1 MESKKRVCRRFSREE
16 KIEILRTIYE
26 GKMSKYAVCKKYNL
40 WNSVLKGWIVKYSNE
55 LSLSQTNS
63 CDEVMRKSQNENQQ
77 KAQSESEVLQKRIAD
92 LEKALAFE
100 KMRSRGFEVMI
111 DIAETE
117 LNIPIRKKSGT
128 KQ

>member
-1 MESKKRVCRRFSREE
+1 M
-16 KIEILRTIYE
+16 
-26 GKMSKYAVCKKYNL
+26 
-40 WNSVLKGWIVKYSNE
+40 LKDWIVKYSNE

-63 CDEVMRKSQNENQQ
+63 FDEVMGKSKNENLQ
-77 KAQSESEVLQKRIAD
+77 KVDSEALLKRIAD

-111 DIAETE
+111 EIAEAE

>member
-1 MESKKRVCRRFSREE
+1 M
-16 KIEILRTIYE
+16 
-26 GKMSKYAVCKKYNL
+26 
-40 WNSVLKGWIVKYSNE
+40 LKDWIVKYSNE

-63 CDEVMRKSQNENQQ
+63 FDEVMGKSKNENLQ
-77 KAQSESEVLQKRIAD
+77 KVDSESEALLKRFAD

-111 DIAETE
+111 EIAEAE

>member
-1 MESKKRVCRRFSREE
+1 MESKKRVYRRFSREE

-55 LSLSQTNS
+55 LSLSETNPF
-63 CDEVMRKSQNENQQ
+63 DEVMGKSKNEKHQNV
-77 KAQSESEVLQKRIAD
+77 QSKSEVLQERIAD

-111 DIAETE
+111 NIAETE
-117 LNIPIRKKSGT
+117 LTS
-128 KQ
+128 Q

>member
-1 MESKKRVCRRFSREE
+1 M
-16 KIEILRTIYE
+16 
-26 GKMSKYAVCKKYNL
+26 
-40 WNSVLKGWIVKYSNE
+40 LKDWIVKYSNE

-63 CDEVMRKSQNENQQ
+63 FDEVMGKSKNENLQ
-77 KAQSESEVLQKRIAD
+77 KVDSESEALLKRIAD

-111 DIAETE
+111 EIAETE

>member
-1 MESKKRVCRRFSREE
+1 M
-16 KIEILRTIYE
+16 
-26 GKMSKYAVCKKYNL
+26 
-40 WNSVLKGWIVKYSNE
+40 LKDWIVKYSNE

-63 CDEVMRKSQNENQQ
+63 FDEVMGKSKNENLQ
-77 KAQSESEVLQKRIAD
+77 KVDSESEALQKRIAD

-111 DIAETE
+111 EIAETE

>member
-1 MESKKRVCRRFSREE
+1 M
-16 KIEILRTIYE
+16 
-26 GKMSKYAVCKKYNL
+26 
-40 WNSVLKGWIVKYSNE
+40 LKDWIVKYSNE

-63 CDEVMRKSQNENQQ
+63 FDEVMGKSKNENLQ
-77 KAQSESEVLQKRIAD
+77 KVDSESEALLKRIAD

-111 DIAETE
+111 EIAEAE